1 MSAITLH
8 RTDAATE
15 FLAACWRAGIV
26 RYDVDF
32 NARGQSHIMAVTG
45 RSISKPIPASHVE

>member
-15 FLAACWRAGIV
+15 FLAALARRIV